1 MLLQTTKRREFGV
14 HVVGMRAR
22 SEFIESVVNL
32 RQAKVTGG
40 ALMRWLPHM
49 IRPIQAAGVLGL
61 GVLAGCATLMR
72 PSPYAPF
79 LHADATDAPLIE
91 ALAHEQFSRVESCPT
106 RNSCP
111 QDHYTQG
118 LIALFQSRERAVA
131 SFQQVISEA
140 PNTHLATRS
149 TSWIEVMQTSA
160 GVPKVTEDFIW
171 ETLERELDGANE
183 RVRTL
188 FSDRAKRVGEMPD
201 RPLMTRQEPTPEPK
215 DKDLAMLEKDKNQAT
230 IHALQKRLR
239 ERERS
244 LTERDR
250 QIAIMASQLDAMKR
264 IDQDS
269 RDRQRQPKR
278 PATVVAP
285 EGEEEQIA
293 LDPISL
299 WCRSHRHDENF
310 GTRY

>member
-1 MLLQTTKRREFGV
+1 MQ
-14 HVVGMRAR
+14 
-22 SEFIESVVNL
+22 N
-32 RQAKVTGG
+32 
-40 ALMRWLPHM
+40 M
-49 IRPIQAAGVLGL
+49 IRLIQAAGVLGL
-61 GVLAGCATLMR
+61 GVLAGCATLMP

-79 LHADATDAPLIE
+79 LHADPTDAPLIE

-118 LIALFQSRERAVA
+118 LIALFHSRERAVA
-131 SFQQVISEA
+131 SFHQVISEA
-140 PNTHLATRS
+140 PNTHFATKS
-149 TSWIEVMQTSA
+149 TSWIEVMQASA

-188 FSDRAKRVGEMPD
+188 FSERAKRMGEEPE
-201 RPLMTRQEPTPEPK
+201 RPLMTRQESTPEPK
-215 DKDLAMLEKDKNQAT
+215 DKDLGMLERDKDQAT

-250 QIAIMASQLDAMKR
+250 QIEIMASQLDAMKR

-269 RDRQRQPKR
+269 RDRQRPPKR
-278 PATVVAP
+278 PTAMAAP
-285 EGEEEQIA
+285 ERGKSNT
-293 LDPISL
+293 P
-299 WCRSHRHDENF
+299 
-310 GTRY
+310 

>member
-1 MLLQTTKRREFGV
+1 M
-14 HVVGMRAR
+14 M
-22 SEFIESVVNL
+22 N
-32 RQAKVTGG
+32 
-40 ALMRWLPHM
+40 M
-49 IRPIQAAGVLGL
+49 IRTIQAAGVLGL
-61 GVLAGCATLMR
+61 WVLAGCATLLP
-72 PSPYAPF
+72 PSPFAPF
-79 LHADATDAPLIE
+79 LHAESTDATLIE

-140 PNTHLATRS
+140 PNTHVATRS

-171 ETLERELDGANE
+171 ETLARELDGANE
-183 RVRTL
+183 RVRSL
-188 FSDRAKRVGEMPD
+188 FSDRAKRVGEVPGP
-201 RPLMTRQEPTPEPK
+201 PLITRQEPTPEPKDKEPK
-215 DKDLAMLEKDKNQAT
+215 DKDLAMLEKDKDQAT

-264 IDQDS
+264 IDQDT
-269 RDRQRQPKR
+269 RDRHRQPK
-278 PATVVAP
+278 
-285 EGEEEQIA
+285 
-293 LDPISL
+293 
-299 WCRSHRHDENF
+299 
-310 GTRY
+310 

>member
-1 MLLQTTKRREFGV
+1 
-14 HVVGMRAR
+14 MR
-22 SEFIESVVNL
+22 N
-32 RQAKVTGG
+32 
-40 ALMRWLPHM
+40 M
-49 IRPIQAAGVLGL
+49 IRTIQIGAILGL
-61 GVLAGCATLMR
+61 GVLAGCATLMP

-79 LHADATDAPLIE
+79 LHADPTDATLIE
-91 ALAHEQFSRVESCPT
+91 ALAHEQFSRVESCSI
-106 RNSCP
+106 RKSCP

-149 TSWIEVMQTSA
+149 MSWIEVMQTSA

-278 PATVVAP
+278 PAAVVAP
-285 EGEEEQIA
+285 E
-293 LDPISL
+293 
-299 WCRSHRHDENF
+299 R
-310 GTRY
+310 

>member
-1 MLLQTTKRREFGV
+1 MRNMVRTIQIA
-14 HVVGMRAR
+14 GM
-22 SEFIESVVNL
+22 
-32 RQAKVTGG
+32 
-40 ALMRWLPHM
+40 
-49 IRPIQAAGVLGL
+49 LGL
-61 GVLAGCATLMR
+61 GILAGCATLMP

-149 TSWIEVMQTSA
+149 TSWIEVMQTRA

-171 ETLERELDGANE
+171 DTLERELEGANE
-183 RVRTL
+183 RLPSL
-188 FSDRAKRVGEMPD
+188 FSDRAKRVGEEPD

-215 DKDLAMLEKDKNQAT
+215 DDNLPILEKDKDHVT
-230 IHALQKRLR
+230 IQALQKRHR

-250 QIAIMASQLDAMKR
+250 QIETMASQVEAMKR
-264 IDQDS
+264 IDQDA

-278 PATVVAP
+278 PTAM
-285 EGEEEQIA
+285 
-293 LDPISL
+293 
-299 WCRSHRHDENF
+299 
-310 GTRY
+310 

>member
-1 MLLQTTKRREFGV
+1 
-14 HVVGMRAR
+14 
-22 SEFIESVVNL
+22 
-32 RQAKVTGG
+32 
-40 ALMRWLPHM
+40 MRWLPHM

-61 GVLAGCATLMR
+61 GVLAGCATLMP

-79 LHADATDAPLIE
+79 LHAESTDAPLIE

-131 SFQQVISEA
+131 SFQQVRSEA
-140 PNTHLATRS
+140 PNTRLGAMS
-149 TSWIEVMQTSA
+149 TSWIDLMQTRDRGLSFLTIQSA
-160 GVPKVTEDFIW
+160 RVPKVTEDFIW
-171 ETLERELDGANE
+171 DTLERELDGANE

-201 RPLMTRQEPTPEPK
+201 RRLMTRQEPTPEPK
-215 DKDLAMLEKDKNQAT
+215 DKDLAMLEKDKDQAT
-230 IHALQKRLR
+230 IQALQKRLR

-250 QIAIMASQLDAMKR
+250 QIEIMASQLDAMKR
-264 IDQDS
+264 IDQDT
-269 RDRQRQPKR
+269 RDRHRQPKR
-278 PATVVAP
+278 PTAMVAP
-285 EGEEEQIA
+285 E
-293 LDPISL
+293 
-299 WCRSHRHDENF
+299 R
-310 GTRY
+310 